1 MARKKKNKNRAK
13 EKRFSVFPKVGEGK
27 CLLVDTAKQGAS
39 LEPLKIMKV
48 TIVKSNLEAQISG
61 TPAIVTFTITQ
72 KNINAFNLSQGGGIK
87 NAPSYNENV
96 NKERGLPCP
105 EVRQWLRSIYSSEF
119 GIMQGKLTMG
129 IVKKYIS

>member
-1 MARKKKNKNRAK
+1 MPINLQR
-13 EKRFSVFPKVGEGK
+13 SKV
-27 CLLVDTAKQGAS
+27 L

-48 TIVKSNLEAQISG
+48 TIVKSNLEAKISG
-61 TPAIVTFTITQ
+61 TPAIMTFTITQ
-72 KNINAFNLSQGGGIK
+72 KNLNAFNLSQGGGIK

-105 EVRQWLRSIYSSEF
+105 DARQWLRSIYSSEF